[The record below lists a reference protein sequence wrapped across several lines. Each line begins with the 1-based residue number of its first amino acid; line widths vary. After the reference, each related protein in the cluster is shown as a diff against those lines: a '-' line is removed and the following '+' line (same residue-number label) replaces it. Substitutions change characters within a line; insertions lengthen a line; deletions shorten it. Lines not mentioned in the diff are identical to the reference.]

1 MALNSSS
8 YRDLEGI
15 FDTDCL
21 SIVPADL
28 EFYGTDWTRFYEPD
42 PAAIVF
48 PREITQVVEL
58 VRLANHNR
66 LSLVPSGGRTGLSGG
81 AVARHQEVV
90 VSFAKMDKI
99 VDFDEAD
106 HLVWLEAGVITK
118 QLQNFSEAQNCLYP
132 VDFASSGSSQLGG
145 NIATNAGGI
154 KVVRYGL
161 TRNWV
166 AGLTVVTGKGDLLE
180 LNNGLTKN
188 ATGYDFRH
196 LFVGSEGTLGM
207 ILGAAMRVTQP
218 PISLHVM
225 LVSIPDMVSALK
237 LLKLCQAD
245 LPVTAFEF
253 FSAAAL
259 EQVVHHEDLAAP
271 MTGNSPYYVLVE
283 FEGDGEQGASS
294 ALPVFEKAL
303 SQGWVLDGVMS
314 QSETERL
321 RLWRYREGISEAI
334 TSRTPY
340 KHDISVLIS
349 QAPDFLKDIEA
360 VVKQESAAFEVVWF
374 GHIGD
379 GNVHLNI
386 LRPEDWPIDQ
396 FRSVCETLGS
406 KIMAVVARFK
416 GSISAEHGVGL
427 LKKGYLQHSRSEL
440 DRRYMREMKDLF
452 DPAGIMNPGKLI

>member
-1 MALNSSS
+1 MISSS
-8 YRDLEGI
+8 YRDLQGI
-15 FDTDCL
+15 FDADCL
-21 SIVPADL
+21 SVESADL
-28 EFYGTDWTRFYEPD
+28 KFYGTDWTRFYEPD

-48 PREITQVVEL
+48 PREINQVVEL
-58 VRLANHNR
+58 VQLANRNN

-90 VSFAKMDKI
+90 VSFSKMDKI
-99 VDFDEAD
+99 LEFDDAD
-106 HLVWLEAGVITK
+106 QLVWIEAGVITK
-118 QLQNFSEAQNCLYP
+118 QLQNFAEAHNCLYP

-154 KVVRYGL
+154 KVLRYGL

-180 LNNGLTKN
+180 LNNGLIKN

-207 ILGAAMRVTQP
+207 ILGAAMKVTQAP
-218 PISLHVM
+218 VSLHVM

-259 EQVVHHEDLAAP
+259 EQVMHHQDLAAP
-271 MTGNSPYYVLVE
+271 MTGYAPYYVLVE
-283 FEGDGEQGASS
+283 FEGGEGASS
-294 ALPVFEKAL
+294 AMPVFEKAL

-314 QSETERL
+314 QSESERL
-321 RLWRYREGISEAI
+321 RLWQYREGISEAI

-349 QAPDFLKDIEA
+349 QAPDFLRAIEA
-360 VVKQESAAFEVVWF
+360 VVRQESAAFEVVWF

-386 LRPEDWPIDQ
+386 LRPEDWQIDE
-396 FRSVCETLGS
+396 FRAVCEKLGS

-427 LKKGYLQHSRSEL
+427 LKKGYLEHSRSEL
-440 DRRYMREMKDLF
+440 DRLYMSKMKGLF
-452 DPAGIMNPGKLI
+452 DPGNIMNPGKLL